1 MTADF
6 RMCVVKLKDG
16 RTINGFIS
24 ARTGRTLTLKSMTET
39 HTVERDEVSSME
51 ELPQSV
57 MPDGLL
63 ESLTAD
69 QRRDL
74 IAYLMHP
81 SQVPLP

>member
-1 MTADF
+1 
-6 RMCVVKLKDG
+6 L
-16 RTINGFIS
+16 
-24 ARTGRTLTLKSMTET
+24 
-39 HTVERDEVSSME
+39 E

-63 ESLTAD
+63 ETLTSE

-74 IAYLMHP
+74 IGYLMHP